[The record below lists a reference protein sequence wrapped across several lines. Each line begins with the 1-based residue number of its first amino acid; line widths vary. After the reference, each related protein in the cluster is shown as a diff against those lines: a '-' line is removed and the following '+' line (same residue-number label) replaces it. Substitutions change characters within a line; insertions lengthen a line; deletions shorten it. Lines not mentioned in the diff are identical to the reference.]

1 MSVTKGFSS
10 VFFKCFHG
18 SLSMNGEGAKHLM
31 SGNEA
36 IARGAIEAG
45 VAFCASYPGTPS
57 TEITETLM
65 KHAEENHIYVEWST
79 NEKVALEAAAAAS
92 WAGIPALCPLKSL
105 GLNVAADFLLNL
117 NLSGS
122 GPGGLVIV
130 VCDDPKGHSSSNEQD
145 SRFYSQAAYLPLIEP
160 TTCQEAKDLMKMA
173 YDISRRH
180 QVPVIVRSTTRLSHS
195 SSVVETQVHRATT
208 KKTLAAMP
216 ERLYNVPQPHLRH
229 IELDKKREL
238 IQKEFEGSSVNSISG
253 GENAETLIIATG
265 VCHRY
270 ALEAVELVGTT
281 SIASAKL
288 VTTHPL
294 PRETVVSWLRDR
306 KRVIFVEEV
315 DPFVENQI
323 LAFYA
328 ELSQFDIK
336 PGPIDFFGKRNGYV
350 PYYGEMNTDE
360 VLGTLQSALG
370 LQGPDNGG
378 PKESVIERAR
388 ELLAPRPL
396 TFCAGCTHRNVY
408 WAIQRLRNQLKG
420 KLVVTGDIGCYS
432 LGVFQNEAMN
442 TMQAM
447 GSGIGTANGL
457 GQLGSFG
464 FDKKVVSVAGDSTF
478 LHACIPGLVNAR
490 HKNADLTFL
499 ILDNSTTAMTGF
511 QEHPGSYKQE
521 SGHHLVSIQK
531 IVEAIEPDIFK
542 VVDATDVDQLVRT
555 LQEVV
560 SREGLKV
567 LLLNSICRLE
577 LGREGIE
584 EQPAVYVDETSCRG
598 DSCRICVSQFG
609 CPAIEWNASKQ
620 KAEIVQYACIRC
632 GACIEVCPS
641 GAIRRSE

>member
-1 MSVTKGFSS
+1 
-10 VFFKCFHG
+10 
-18 SLSMNGEGAKHLM
+18 MNGEGTKHLM

-36 IARGAIEAG
+36 IAQGAIEAG

-122 GPGGLVIV
+122 GPGGLIIV

-173 YDISRRH
+173 YDVSQRYQI
-180 QVPVIVRSTTRLSHS
+180 PVIVRSTTRLSHS
-195 SSVVETQVHRATT
+195 SAVVETQAPVTTT
-208 KKTLAAMP
+208 KKVLDAMP

-229 IELDKKREL
+229 IELEKKRVQ
-238 IQKEFEGSSVNSISG
+238 IQKEFDNSSVNSISG
-253 GENAETLIIATG
+253 DESAESLIIATG
-265 VCHRY
+265 VCYRY

-281 SIASAKL
+281 AVAVAKL
-288 VTTHPL
+288 VTTHPI
-294 PRETVVSWLRDR
+294 PHETVISWLRG
-306 KRVIFVEEV
+306 KRRVMFAEEV
-315 DPFVENQI
+315 DPFIENQV
-323 LAFYA
+323 LALYS
-328 ELSQFDIK
+328 ELRQSDTDLGQIE
-336 PGPIDFFGKRNGYV
+336 FFGKRNGYI
-350 PYYGEMNTDE
+350 PFYGELNTD
-360 VLGTLQSALG
+360 VALGMLQSALG
-370 LQGPDNGG
+370 LHAQDRERTE
-378 PKESVIERAR
+378 ESIIEKAR
-388 ELLAPRPL
+388 GLLAPRPL

-408 WAIQRLRNQLKG
+408 WAIQRLRNQLQG
-420 KLVVTGDIGCYS
+420 ELVVSGDIGCYS

-457 GQLGSFG
+457 GQLGRFG
-464 FDKKVVSVAGDSTF
+464 FEKKVVSVAGDSTF
-478 LHACIPGLVNAR
+478 LHACIPGLINAR

-511 QEHPGSYKQE
+511 QEHPGSHTQQ
-521 SGHHLVSIQK
+521 SGHHLVSIRK
-531 IVEAIEPDIFK
+531 IVQAIEPDIFQ
-542 VVDATDVDQLVRT
+542 VVDATDIDQLVKA
-555 LQEVV
+555 LHQVV
-560 SREGLKV
+560 SRDGLKV

-577 LGREGIE
+577 QGREGVE
-584 EQPAVYVDETSCRG
+584 EQPTVYVDQASCLGETCK
-598 DSCRICVSQFG
+598 ICVAQFG
-609 CPAIEWNASKQ
+609 CPAVEWNTNRQ
-620 KAEIVQYACIRC
+620 KAEIIQYDCIRC
-632 GACIEVCPS
+632 GACIAICPHD
-641 GAIRRSE
+641 AIRRSE